1 MPLTQSILQALG
13 NQASGIADL
22 QLHDT
27 IRLYCEN
34 KPEISAC
41 YLFGSYASGKNR
53 PGSDLDLAF
62 LVHPELDEGQI
73 DQLRSAVIIELGRL
87 TRLDIH
93 PLIMN
98 TAGELVLGQIFA
110 KGVCLYQRSDNELK
124 RFRRQKLPMIAEFGY
139 YVADMR
145 AKLAGRYG
153 GHR

>member
-1 MPLTQSILQALG
+1 MGS
-13 NQASGIADL
+13 QASSIADVH
-22 QLHDT
+22 LHDT
-27 IRLYCEN
+27 IRLYCETV
-34 KPEISAC
+34 PAISAC

-62 LVHPELDEGQI
+62 LLRPDIGTRQM
-73 DQLRSAVIIELGRL
+73 DQLRSTVIVELGRR

-93 PLIMN
+93 PLIMS

-110 KGVCLYQRSDNELK
+110 KGVCLFQRNDDLK
-124 RFRRQKLPMIAEFGY
+124 HFRRHKMPMIAEFDY

>member
-1 MPLTQSILQALG
+1 MG
-13 NQASGIADL
+13 NQAPGIVDVH
-22 QLHDT
+22 LHDT
-27 IRLYCEN
+27 IRLYCETT
-34 KPEISAC
+34 PAISAC

-110 KGVCLYQRSDNELK
+110 KGVCLFQRNDDLK
-124 RFRRQKLPMIAEFGY
+124 HFRRHKMPMIAEFDY

>member
-1 MPLTQSILQALG
+1 MG
-13 NQASGIADL
+13 NQAPGIVDVH
-22 QLHDT
+22 LHDT
-27 IRLYCEN
+27 IRLYCETT
-34 KPEISAC
+34 PAISAC

-62 LVHPELDEGQI
+62 LLRPDIGTRQM
-73 DQLRSAVIIELGRL
+73 DQLRSTVIVELGRR

>member
-1 MPLTQSILQALG
+1 MG

-22 QLHDT
+22 QLHNA
-27 IRLYCEN
+27 IRLYCES
-34 KPEISAC
+34 KQGVSAC

-62 LVHPELDEGQI
+62 LVSPDLDMRQI
-73 DQLRSAVIIELGRL
+73 DQFRSGVIIELGRL

-110 KGVCLYQRSDNELK
+110 KGICLFQRNDDYLK
-124 RFRRQKLPMIAEFGY
+124 RFRRRKMPMIAEFGY

-145 AKLAGRYG
+145 AKLTGRYG
-153 GHR
+153 GYGHG